1 MLANLKSL
9 SDFNEG
15 KKGGGVEV
23 QPGLNLG
30 HKLLKFILLSGS
42 IQRFALLIIVQ
53 THVFITNGSDRY
65 SM

>member
-15 KKGGGVEV
+15 KKGGVEV